1 MRLYFHELHDTH
13 TDDQVEQALETF
25 KTSPKTRHHLTSWG
39 PMSERPALSAGGH
52 PRSVANKRD
61 LNAFIKHAPVQARNW
76 VPPLLRLQAELFSPR
91 KNAFFKHADV
101 QLMLAHK
108 DGRVAGRISA
118 HIDHEHNRYWNER
131 TGFFGFFES
140 EDDPEVTT
148 ALLSAAEE
156 WLRARGMD
164 RIRGPMNFS
173 TNGEVGFL
181 VDGHDSRPVVMMP
194 YTHAYTWD

>member
-1 MRLYFHELHDTH
+1 MKPYFARVAWPRTP
-13 TDDQVEQALETF
+13 T
-25 KTSPKTRHHLTSWG
+25 TRSSRRWRHSK
-39 PMSERPALSAGGH
+39 LSAENKASSPDFVEPDERAAGAE
-52 PRSVANKRD
+52 RSRVSVAPVANKRD
-61 LNAFIKHAPVQARNW
+61 LNAFIKLPWRLYKGERNW
-76 VPPLLRLQAELFSPR
+76 VPPLLRLQAELFSVR
-91 KNAFFKHADV
+91 KNAFFKHANV

-181 VDGHDSRPVVMMP
+181 VEGHDSRPVVMMP
-194 YTHAYTWD
+194 F